1 MVMKVLV
8 KLVPEETGGF
18 SIFAPEFP
26 GCMSQG
32 ETEEKAIRNI
42 KEVIPVF
49 IELREKRQGKTHH
62 KTAPY
67 TREIEIEA

>member
-1 MVMKVLV
+1 MKVLV
-8 KLVPEETGGF
+8 KLVPEERGGF

-32 ETEEKAIRNI
+32 ETEEEAIQNI

-49 IELREKRQGKTHH
+49 VELRNKRQEKPQH
-62 KTAPY
+62 KPVP
-67 TREIEIEA
+67 

>member
-1 MVMKVLV
+1 MKVLV
-8 KLVPEETGGF
+8 KLVPEERGGF

-32 ETEEKAIRNI
+32 ETEEEAIQNI

-49 IELREKRQGKTHH
+49 VELRNKRQENPPH
-62 KTAPY
+62 KLVPY

>member
-1 MVMKVLV
+1 MKVLV
-8 KLVPEETGGF
+8 KLVPEERGGF

-32 ETEEKAIRNI
+32 ETEEEAIQNI

-49 IELREKRQGKTHH
+49 VELRNKRQEKSQH
-62 KTAPY
+62 KLVPY

>member
-1 MVMKVLV
+1 VVLV
-8 KLVPEETGGF
+8 KLVPEERGGF
-18 SIFAPEFP
+18 SIFVPEFP

-32 ETEEKAIRNI
+32 ETEEEAIQNI

-49 IELREKRQGKTHH
+49 VELRNKRQEKPRH
-62 KTAPY
+62 KLVPY